1 MQIMSAP
8 PMVSII
14 IVNLNGVALTESC
27 IRSVCAH
34 TAPGTFEIV
43 IVDNGSSPA
52 EIEQL
57 SRLSQGDITLI
68 LLGRN
73 LFFGEANN
81 IGVERARGE
90 YIVLLNNDAE
100 VTAGWLERLMAVL
113 RGEPAAG
120 AVGPRFLYPDGR
132 LQEAGA
138 FIRPDGYSLQQ
149 GKAGTAP
156 PSSFHETPQPVDYC
170 SAACLLMRRRHFL
183 ELGGFDPLYEPAYYE
198 DVDLALR
205 LRSIGLL
212 TYYCGEAIVAHHENA
227 TSNAMWTVKRFE
239 ELISQSHGRFAK
251 RWGGYLKARMAQEC
265 EPAPLPALHWQAEPE
280 IVAPNAIA
288 LHLNEPLTLN
298 DISKSFLEVASA
310 LSEICP
316 VMLVFDNIY
325 SRCRVYSLC
334 RHYRIILTHFCL
346 ESKEYFIKA
355 RLYEFGKFID
365 ISLGGRTDLA
375 RANANELAQLL
386 SEFDNLPI
394 C

>member
-34 TAPGTFEIV
+34 TARGTFEIV

-68 LLGRN
+68 PLGRN

-81 IGVERARGE
+81 IGVEKARGE
-90 YIVLLNNDAE
+90 YVVLLNNDAE
-100 VTAGWLERLMAVL
+100 VTAGWLERLMATL
-113 RGEPAAG
+113 HGETAAG

-170 SAACLLMRRRHFL
+170 SAACLLMRRQHFL
-183 ELGGFDPLYEPAYYE
+183 ELGGFDPFYEPAYYE

-212 TYYCGEAIVAHHENA
+212 TYYCGEAVVVHQENA
-227 TSNAMWTVKRFE
+227 TSNAMWTCSVVTR
-239 ELISQSHGRFAK
+239 
-251 RWGGYLKARMAQEC
+251 
-265 EPAPLPALHWQAEPE
+265 
-280 IVAPNAIA
+280 
-288 LHLNEPLTLN
+288 
-298 DISKSFLEVASA
+298 
-310 LSEICP
+310 
-316 VMLVFDNIY
+316 
-325 SRCRVYSLC
+325 
-334 RHYRIILTHFCL
+334 
-346 ESKEYFIKA
+346 
-355 RLYEFGKFID
+355 
-365 ISLGGRTDLA
+365 
-375 RANANELAQLL
+375 
-386 SEFDNLPI
+386 
-394 C
+394 